1 MQLHI
6 IFIFRP
12 RIRLKNPRV
21 FKKLDFFAL
30 IGERKLFSRITNRPP
45 QKRGI
50 FRGGPVRLVWTGGDT
65 HNTAGSLFEK
75 RESGQTGKGGISCL
89 HD

>member
-30 IGERKLFSRITNRPP
+30 IGERKLFSPAEEGERP
-45 QKRGI
+45 R
-50 FRGGPVRLVWTGGDT
+50 R
-65 HNTAGSLFEK
+65 AGSLGMDRRRHTQHRRQSF
-75 RESGQTGKGGISCL
+75 
-89 HD
+89 